1 MIQQL
6 ELFFKNIMQNPVIS
20 TIIKIVLIYY
30 ACIIAPK
37 LNPVLLVLFDNPMFK
52 IVILLLIFYIA
63 NVNFTISLLLIISV
77 VISIYTVNNIKLND
91 LLNIDNI
98 DNTENIDSE
107 DIINM
112 EIEEEIN
119 KELE

>member
-1 MIQQL
+1 MIQQI
-6 ELFFKNIMQNPVIS
+6 EIFFKNIMQNPVIS
-20 TIIKIVLIYY
+20 TIIKVVLIYY

-37 LNPVLLVLFDNPMFK
+37 LNPVLLILFDNPMFK
-52 IVILLLIFYIA
+52 IVMLLLIFYIA
-63 NVNFTISLLLIISV
+63 NVDFTIALLLTIGF
-77 VISIYTVNNIKLND
+77 VISTYTINNIKLND
-91 LLNIDNI
+91 LLNI
-98 DNTENIDSE
+98 NTSDSKDNIDSE

>member
-1 MIQQL
+1 
-6 ELFFKNIMQNPVIS
+6 MQNPVIS
-20 TIIKIVLIYY
+20 TTIKIVLIYY

-37 LNPVLLVLFDNPMFK
+37 LNPVLLILFDNPMFN
-52 IVILLLIFYIA
+52 IVMLLLIFYIA
-63 NVNFTISLLLIISV
+63 NVDVTISLLLTIGF
-77 VISIYTVNNIKLND
+77 VISIYTINNIKLND
-91 LLNIDNI
+91 LLNINTSDNM
-98 DNTENIDSE
+98 DNIDSE